1 MPRVE
6 SPRLPELDEVVGE
19 DDGDAD
25 DELVLD
31 EDEEVDGNE
40 VGETR
45 GNMWGAASVAGR
57 GGAARVSGSSE
68 QGVGAAR
75 SSGSGAGGAATA
87 VLEVGDEEPNSVTKT
102 MRGRWRSRAERGGA
116 CHGGVN
122 ARGRRSR
129 PRVATLRPEGATQRR
144 RLCRG

>member
-1 MPRVE
+1 ME

-31 EDEEVDGNE
+31 EDEEVDGDE

-45 GNMWGAASVAGR
+45 GNPWGAASVASRG
-57 GGAARVSGSSE
+57 GGAARVSGSGE

-75 SSGSGAGGAATA
+75 VSGSDAGGMVAAM
-87 VLEVGDEEPNSVTKT
+87 LEVGEDDPTT
-102 MRGRWRSRAERGGA
+102 
-116 CHGGVN
+116 
-122 ARGRRSR
+122 
-129 PRVATLRPEGATQRR
+129 
-144 RLCRG
+144 